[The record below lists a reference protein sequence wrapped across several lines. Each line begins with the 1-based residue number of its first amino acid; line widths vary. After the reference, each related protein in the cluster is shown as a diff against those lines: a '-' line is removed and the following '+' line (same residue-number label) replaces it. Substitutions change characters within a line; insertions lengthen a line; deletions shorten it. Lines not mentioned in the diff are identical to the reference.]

1 MAMNDDVV
9 PDASRYEELRLIRAF
24 LRLTDPGRRQKV
36 LECAERL
43 AQEAASAAATP
54 ALVATDASEPV
65 RDVARPTE

>member
-24 LRLTDPGRRQKV
+24 LRLTDPGRREKV

-43 AQEAASAAATP
+43 AQEAPSAAATP